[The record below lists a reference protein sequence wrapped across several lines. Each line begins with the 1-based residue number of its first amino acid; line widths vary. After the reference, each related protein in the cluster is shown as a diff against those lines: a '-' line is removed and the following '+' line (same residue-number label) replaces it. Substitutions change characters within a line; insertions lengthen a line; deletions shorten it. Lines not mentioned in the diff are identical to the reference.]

1 MPNFEKIDFSTFQR
15 LYGPLIYLINP
26 FCSFLIKKHGE
37 DIGFCVAIFDPTKH
51 LHWHQTRSDK
61 KPNFF
66 YSICLL
72 VKLAL
77 NREKLLIMHIGK
89 SKVST
94 SASLSLKVYGKIGS
108 TLISLIKF
116 FRIKEVYLCHL
127 RENSPILKT
136 LPESER
142 KIHSQYTLFYK
153 IIS

>member
-1 MPNFEKIDFSTFQR
+1 
-15 LYGPLIYLINP
+15 
-26 FCSFLIKKHGE
+26 
-37 DIGFCVAIFDPTKH
+37 
-51 LHWHQTRSDK
+51 
-61 KPNFF
+61 
-66 YSICLL
+66 L
-72 VKLAL
+72 VL